1 MPGPS
6 GLTLVRRLRE
16 ETGAGVMDAKRA
28 LDEAG
33 GNFDKAR
40 QLLRERGMGDVL
52 VTAGGII
59 LPDSVNEKKAMAM
72 MKGTVVAIGETA
84 WFEAEH
90 DARNYGA
97 EFARPAPGARVLIG
111 KYSGVEVT
119 GLDGESYRL
128 MNDEDVIGRLEGAA

>member
-1 MPGPS
+1 MNSS
-6 GLTLVRRLRE
+6 GIIP
-16 ETGAGVMDAKRA
+16 MDKR
-28 LDEAG
+28 
-33 GNFDKAR
+33 
-40 QLLRERGMGDVL
+40 VL
-52 VTAGGII
+52 VKPDSVETKTAGGII
-59 LPDSVNEKKAMAM
+59 LPDSFNEKKAMAM

-128 MNDEDVIGRLEGAA
+128 MNDEDVIGRLEEAV

>member
-1 MPGPS
+1 MSKTTKSTTVTP
-6 GLTLVRRLRE
+6 L
-16 ETGAGVMDAKRA
+16 
-28 LDEAG
+28 
-33 GNFDKAR
+33 
-40 QLLRERGMGDVL
+40 GDRVL
-52 VTAGGII
+52 VKRVAADDKTKGGII

-128 MNDEDVIGRLEGAA
+128 MNDEDVIGRLEEAV

>member
-1 MPGPS
+1 MNSS
-6 GLTLVRRLRE
+6 GIIP
-16 ETGAGVMDAKRA
+16 MDKR
-28 LDEAG
+28 
-33 GNFDKAR
+33 
-40 QLLRERGMGDVL
+40 VL
-52 VTAGGII
+52 VKPDSVETKTAGGII

-90 DARNYGA
+90 DARSYGA

-128 MNDEDVIGRLEGAA
+128 MNDEDVIGRLEEAV

>member
-1 MPGPS
+1 MNSS
-6 GLTLVRRLRE
+6 GIIP
-16 ETGAGVMDAKRA
+16 MDKR
-28 LDEAG
+28 
-33 GNFDKAR
+33 
-40 QLLRERGMGDVL
+40 VL
-52 VTAGGII
+52 VKPDSVETKTAGGII

-84 WFEAEH
+84 WFESEH

-128 MNDEDVIGRLEGAA
+128 MNDEDVIGRLEEAV

>member
-1 MPGPS
+1 MNSS
-6 GLTLVRRLRE
+6 GIIP
-16 ETGAGVMDAKRA
+16 MDKR
-28 LDEAG
+28 
-33 GNFDKAR
+33 
-40 QLLRERGMGDVL
+40 VL
-52 VTAGGII
+52 VKPDSVETKTAGGII

-128 MNDEDVIGRLEGAA
+128 MNDEDVIGRLEEAA

>member
-1 MPGPS
+1 MNSS
-6 GLTLVRRLRE
+6 GIIPL
-16 ETGAGVMDAKRA
+16 DKR
-28 LDEAG
+28 
-33 GNFDKAR
+33 
-40 QLLRERGMGDVL
+40 VL
-52 VTAGGII
+52 VKPDSVETKTAGGII

-72 MKGTVVAIGETA
+72 MKCTVVAIGETA